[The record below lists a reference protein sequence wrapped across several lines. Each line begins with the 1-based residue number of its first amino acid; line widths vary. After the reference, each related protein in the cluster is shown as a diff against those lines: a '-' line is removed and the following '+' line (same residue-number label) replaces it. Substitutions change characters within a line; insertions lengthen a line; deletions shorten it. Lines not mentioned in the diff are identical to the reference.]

1 MKKKLTLYLFTLTF
15 ILSCNE
21 FSDVVDFTEVVNPN
35 LSESSVVGQPNSAMI
50 WRLGIEREIS
60 RTLNEILI
68 LAELGSDNYVNT
80 QTFFSQFLDNL
91 DIRITDPDIRDT
103 QNEIARVARM
113 AEFGLETVGP
123 NDPNYTQELEAEF
136 NFFLGLSR
144 LYAAM
149 YFSMLPQET
158 LGAPVSAETNYNS
171 AIAAFD
177 RAIAVNAKAEY
188 HIAKARANYYLG
200 NQSEAVN
207 AATAAINLD
216 PDFLRFA
223 EFDEAEDPDNTLE
236 DALYERGTFDDFQP
250 LPSLDFLDPKYS
262 FVSVEEDSPVHYF
275 KAEEA
280 YLILAEANLAD
291 NNLSAAQQNLIDLL
305 GIVDNRL
312 IRSIDDSGETR
323 GNQANAVD
331 DERRPNN
338 SSVVVNGRTGLVLDR
353 DQGMVDIPAISG
365 TSLTAADINAMT
377 IGDDALTLLYRT
389 RQEIFIA
396 EGIRFVD
403 MGIKLVIN
411 ENEILQN
418 ENISEGDE
426 GTVPVIP
433 AFIDAVKDNLDEINY
448 DQTNNIVTIQLDL
461 NSILVTNKSSSM
473 VLPFH

>member
-1 MKKKLTLYLFTLTF
+1 MKKIFTYLLSTLFV
-15 ILSCNE
+15 LSCNE
-21 FSDVVDFTEVVNPN
+21 FSDVVDFTEVINPN

-91 DIRITDPDIRDT
+91 DIRTTDPDIRDT

-123 NDPNYTQELEAEF
+123 NDPNYSQELEAEF

-149 YFSMLPQET
+149 YFSMLPEET
-158 LGAPVSAETNYNS
+158 LGVPVSAETNYNS

-177 RAIAVNAKAEY
+177 KAISLNAKAEY
-188 HIAKARANYYLG
+188 HLAKARSNYYLG
-200 NQSEAVN
+200 NRTEAVN
-207 AATAAINLD
+207 SATAAITID
-216 PDFLRFA
+216 PDFIRFA
-223 EFDEAEDPDNTLE
+223 EFDEAENPDNTLE

-262 FVSVEEDSPVHYF
+262 FVSAEEDAPVHYF

-291 NNLSAAQQNLIDLL
+291 NKLSAAKQNLNDLL
-305 GIVDNRL
+305 EIVGSRL
-312 IRSIDDSGETR
+312 VRSIDDSGETR

-331 DERRPNN
+331 GERRPNN
-338 SSVVVNGRTGLVLDR
+338 SSVIVNGRAGLVLDR
-353 DQGMVDIPAISG
+353 GQGMVNIPAISG
-365 TSLTAADINAMT
+365 TSLTTADINAMT
-377 IGDDALTLLYRT
+377 VNDDALTLLYRT

-418 ENISEGDE
+418 ENINEGDP
-426 GTVPVIP
+426 GTTPVIP
-433 AFIDAVKDNLDEINY
+433 TFIDAAKDVLDEITY
-448 DQTNNIVTIQLDL
+448 DQENNIATIQLDL
-461 NSILVTNKSSSM
+461 NTLLVANKSSAM